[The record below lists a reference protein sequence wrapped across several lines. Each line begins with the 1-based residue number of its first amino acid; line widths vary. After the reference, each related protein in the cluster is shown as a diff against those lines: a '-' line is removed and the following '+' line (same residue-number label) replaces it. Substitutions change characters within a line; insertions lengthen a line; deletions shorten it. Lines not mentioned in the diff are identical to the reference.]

1 MTGVQTCALPISAD
15 LEIDDDLRR
24 GYDAAPG
31 ADIGLLHQNNRFSLL
46 AGAKTKA
53 WIVSSQHRQD
63 QLYARGNWHI
73 GREFSLFAE
82 FTREDH
88 YDRYQSTWH
97 AGLHAYF

>member
-1 MTGVQTCALPISAD
+1 MG
-15 LEIDDDLRR
+15 R
-24 GYDAAPG
+24 GYAS
-31 ADIGLLHQNNRFSLL
+31 SL
-46 AGAKTKA
+46 GMPHCSVG
-53 WIVSSQHRQD
+53 IVSSQHRQD
-63 QLYARGNWHI
+63 QLYAKANWHI